1 MLNIII
7 SLLVVNFL
15 QMGFLQNYLK
25 CMRYNCQRI
34 YNHYRRNLCKDMS
47 YYLKDSDYIYYVIF
61 GSLRTKL
68 TEINDE
74 YISG

>member
-1 MLNIII
+1 
-7 SLLVVNFL
+7 
-15 QMGFLQNYLK
+15 
-25 CMRYNCQRI
+25 
-34 YNHYRRNLCKDMS
+34 MS